1 MSRLIRQPAEG
12 LAVVSLATLF
22 SSLRKEAAKR
32 GCDGVLVKSGDWIV
46 DGLPDDGR
54 IGVFVSLY
62 VHGELR
68 VDGVRA
74 ACVMLN

>member
-22 SSLRKEAAKR
+22 LSLRKEAAKR

-46 DGLPDDGR
+46 DG
-54 IGVFVSLY
+54 
-62 VHGELR
+62 ELR

>member
-32 GCDGVLVKSGDWIV
+32 GCDGVLVKSGDWI
-46 DGLPDDGR
+46 
-54 IGVFVSLY
+54 
-62 VHGELR
+62 
-68 VDGVRA
+68 DGVRA